1 MLQIADF
8 RCVFAGTIHE
18 EHSTL
23 VFIIDIKC
31 LLIIN
36 TLFSDVLQLY
46 FCHDKVFVF
55 YTTAVVKEV
64 YV

>member
-36 TLFSDVLQLY
+36 ALFSDVLQLY
-46 FCHDKVFVF
+46 FCHDKV
-55 YTTAVVKEV
+55 
-64 YV
+64 

>member
-1 MLQIADF
+1 MLQIADL

-46 FCHDKVFVF
+46 FCHMIKFLF
-55 YTTAVVKEV
+55 FTQQQ
-64 YV
+64 